1 VVKKKSRATNFSR
14 DLQNR
19 LPQKVKGKEL
29 KWKKNWAARG
39 TSETVD
45 VAGLSGHNAI
55 VLIEVELRRA
65 NPVSNVAKIWRWIE
79 EKKLRGRIIFF
90 HALSRAFVSHKH
102 QRENATFV
110 GDKLQEST
118 KKRVR
123 YFPIKMDYSPRKHG
137 KAGGGRRRKAAG
149 KLARRI
155 SKELGKLL

>member
-1 VVKKKSRATNFSR
+1 
-14 DLQNR
+14 
-19 LPQKVKGKEL
+19 LPQEVKGRRLE
-29 KWKKNWAARG
+29 WEKNWAAPQ
-39 TSETVD
+39 TKNETVD
-45 VAGLSGHNAI
+45 VAGLYGRNAI

-79 EKKLRGRIIFF
+79 EKKLRGRILFF
-90 HALSRAFVSHKH
+90 HALSKAFDSHPH
-102 QRENATFV
+102 QRDNAKLI
-110 GDKLQEST
+110 GNKLQDSE

-123 YFPIKMDYSPRKHG
+123 YIYLKINYSPRKHG